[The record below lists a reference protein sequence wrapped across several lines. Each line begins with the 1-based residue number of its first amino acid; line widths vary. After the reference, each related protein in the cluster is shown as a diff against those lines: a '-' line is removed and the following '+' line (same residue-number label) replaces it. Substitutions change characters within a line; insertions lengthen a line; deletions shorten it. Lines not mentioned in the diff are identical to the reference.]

1 MPRHNATSSWMPCLL
16 SSLFCLK
23 ATTKFSC
30 VVRVVATL
38 PDRPKNFR
46 SSSCGTYRIRLT
58 LEDPTARIHAY
69 LNAKDAT
76 VILLFLLMMM
86 MLNEPFPK
94 ALESMLVE
102 LANSL
107 SSSALA
113 LAEHVEK
120 MKAVYLSQ
128 MPASIASPSVNTKS
142 STIKNSKAPVRNTKA
157 GSSSLK
163 KKDKHQ
169 KGTKGVKFRDVQPP
183 PKGVDLSVPYSRY
196 EPFQNPFNATKC
208 VGEGPSGTNK
218 TTTDGVEK
226 KKEEAGSGSLNEPLL
241 RHAAPTSGSPLVEH
255 MNQMRQYCQDRC

>member
-1 MPRHNATSSWMPCLL
+1 LL

-38 PDRPKNFR
+38 LDRPENFR

-58 LEDPTARIHAY
+58 LEDPTTRIHAY
-69 LNAKDAT
+69 LNAEDAT
-76 VILLFLLMMM
+76 MILLFLLMMM
-86 MLNEPFPK
+86 MLNEPFRK
-94 ALESMLVE
+94 ALESVLVK

-113 LAEHVEK
+113 LAKHVEK

-128 MPASIASPSVNTKS
+128 MPASIASPSMNTKS
-142 STIKNSKAPVRNTKA
+142 STVKNSKALVSNTEA

-169 KGTKGVKFRDVQPP
+169 KGTEGVKFRDVQPP
-183 PKGVDLSVPYSRY
+183 PKGVDLSVSYSRY
-196 EPFQNPFNATKC
+196 EPFQNPFNATKG

-218 TTTDGVEK
+218 ATTDGVEK
-226 KKEEAGSGSLNEPLL
+226 KKEKVRIESLNEPLL
-241 RHAAPTSGSPLVEH
+241 RHAAATSGPALVEH

>member
-58 LEDPTARIHAY
+58 LEDPTAIIHAY
-69 LNAKDAT
+69 LNAEDAT

-94 ALESMLVE
+94 ALESVLVE

-113 LAEHVEK
+113 LAEH
-120 MKAVYLSQ
+120 
-128 MPASIASPSVNTKS
+128 
-142 STIKNSKAPVRNTKA
+142 NSKAPVSNTEA

-169 KGTKGVKFRDVQPP
+169 KGTEGVKFRDVQPP
-183 PKGVDLSVPYSRY
+183 PKGVDLSVSYSRW
-196 EPFQNPFNATKC
+196 AR
-208 VGEGPSGTNK
+208 GRGPSGTNK
-218 TTTDGVEK
+218 ATTDGVEK
-226 KKEEAGSGSLNEPLL
+226 KKEKVRIESLNEPLL
-241 RHAAPTSGSPLVEH
+241 RHAAATSGPALVEH